1 MGLFFP
7 SDPVIHG
14 QRATGLPRYQELLER
29 DWKSF
34 LFADFVTLGLCI
46 PYGLGVGYAL
56 LSSSLL
62 VLLPV
67 CVVGGLLVGPA
78 ISCLMDALFRSYR
91 DAPRGWWENYCKG
104 MKQNWKASLLPG
116 VVFSLALGIELFFG
130 MVLFSGEG
138 MPGIGTM
145 AVFLAG
151 LLILLML
158 FTAFWPQVVLF
169 EESNLHRLQNAVL
182 FCLKYG
188 KHVLGAAALQLVWWL
203 LFVLFLPWTGFLV
216 PFLGVWFIWFV
227 CFFLLYNDFNA
238 AYGIEEKIS
247 QQFPEQKK
255 SRVNPPPVVFQ
266 IILPQHSVFRQ
277 HCFFLLRRYQIGNPI
292 VPVPFVCQIHA
303 LPPPFLYD
311 YDLLYIV
318 CFAITPCHT
327 LQSFCQSGSAPVHIT
342 PKWYC
347 QVPIRF

>member
-7 SDPVIHG
+7 SDPIVHG
-14 QRATGLPRYQELLER
+14 QRAKGLPRYQELLER

-78 ISCLMDALFRSYR
+78 ISCMMDALFRSYR
-91 DAPRGWWENYCKG
+91 DAPRGWWENYCKA
-104 MKQNWKASLLPG
+104 MRQNWKASLLPG
-116 VVFSLALGIELFFG
+116 IVFCLALGIELFFG
-130 MVLFSGEG
+130 MVLFSGERL
-138 MPGIGTM
+138 PGIGTM

-188 KHVLGAAALQLVWWL
+188 RHVLGAAALQLVWWL

-238 AYGIEEKIS
+238 AYGIEEKIN
-247 QQFPEQKK
+247 QQFPEQT
-255 SRVNPPPVVFQ
+255 P
-266 IILPQHSVFRQ
+266 
-277 HCFFLLRRYQIGNPI
+277 RY
-292 VPVPFVCQIHA
+292 
-303 LPPPFLYD
+303 D
-311 YDLLYIV
+311 E
-318 CFAITPCHT
+318 
-327 LQSFCQSGSAPVHIT
+327 
-342 PKWYC
+342 
-347 QVPIRF
+347 

>member
-62 VLLPV
+62 VLIPV

-78 ISCLMDALFRSYR
+78 ISCMMDALFRSYR

-130 MVLFSGEG
+130 MVLFSGERL
-138 MPGIGTM
+138 PGIGTM

-151 LLILLML
+151 LLILFML

-188 KHVLGAAALQLVWWL
+188 KHVLGAAVLQLVWWL
-203 LFVLFLPWTGFLV
+203 LFVLFCRGRAFLC
-216 PFLGVWFIWFV
+216 LSSV
-227 CFFLLYNDFNA
+227 CGLSGSSA
-238 AYGIEEKIS
+238 
-247 QQFPEQKK
+247 
-255 SRVNPPPVVFQ
+255 
-266 IILPQHSVFRQ
+266 
-277 HCFFLLRRYQIGNPI
+277 
-292 VPVPFVCQIHA
+292 
-303 LPPPFLYD
+303 
-311 YDLLYIV
+311 
-318 CFAITPCHT
+318 
-327 LQSFCQSGSAPVHIT
+327 SFCCTTISMPPMALKKRSASSSRSRHPTMMNDKESNHGHFND
-342 PKWYC
+342 W
-347 QVPIRF
+347 